1 MTVFILINLYNPNTE
16 EDQVSTWINM
26 NLKQEIFNDLENKMI
41 ILGGVLNLF
50 LESVLEAE
58 RSSPVLKNLL
68 FQTSL
73 KLKKNIT

>member
-1 MTVFILINLYNPNTE
+1 MTVFILINLYNSNTE
-16 EDQVSTWINM
+16 EDQVSTWIKM
-26 NLKQEIFNDLENKMI
+26 ILKQEIFNDLENKMI

-58 RSSPVLKNLL
+58 GSSPVLKNLL
-68 FQTSL
+68 FQNSL